1 MLQYNI
7 PMSTDDIERRLDVAA
22 QHCTARG
29 ARLSVS
35 RRRVLRALLQ
45 AEHPLGAYAILER
58 MAEDGARPLPPTVYR
73 ALDFLMAEGLAHKIH
88 SANTYLACCEVGR
101 PHAAEMFVCR
111 RCGDAREVPRRG
123 DAGPADVPAGFAV
136 ENVVMEVRGL
146 CRACR
151 DGA

>member
-1 MLQYNI
+1 
-7 PMSTDDIERRLDVAA
+7 MSTDNIEPRLDAAA
-22 QHCTARG
+22 QYCAARG
-29 ARLSVS
+29 GRLTAS

-58 MAEDGARPLPPTVYR
+58 MAEDGGRPLPPTIYR

-111 RCGDAREVPRRG
+111 RCGDAREVPRQ
-123 DAGPADVPAGFAV
+123 DVAEPADAPPGFAV